1 MMTECVEWPADE
13 SDGIVICRHTQTR
26 VDRPTDVVAYGTSD
40 TSNSPTIYHPGLV
53 RKDTETIRVK
63 R

>member
-40 TSNSPTIYHPGLV
+40 TFYHPGLV